1 MVGSGPGGAV
11 TAATLAKAGH
21 HVLLLEEGDR
31 VREDTGLM
39 TRPEMLSY
47 LRHGGAT
54 PTIGNAGTAL
64 LEGRC
69 LGGASEINS
78 GLYVRPSQAILT
90 EWGDRFGVALGTNE
104 LKPHY
109 QIIENALGLNPTALN
124 PPQAAERLRR
134 GAEAMGWETTDALK
148 MIRTGQKDEFWD
160 GSNAISM
167 SRTFL
172 EEAMADGAQI
182 ETGAS
187 VTRLRRNGNWNL
199 HVSGGGGT
207 REREVIAQTVFLAAG
222 AIQTPRLLQRSGLT
236 RMAGRQLYV
245 QPVAEIVAEF
255 SEPVN

>member
-1 MVGSGPGGAV
+1 MAVVGSGPGGAV

-31 VREDTGLM
+31 VREGTGLM

-148 MIRTGQKDEFWD
+148 MIRTGQQDEFCD
-160 GSNAISM
+160 ASNTISM

-187 VTRLRRNGNWNL
+187 VKRLRRNG
-199 HVSGGGGT
+199 
-207 REREVIAQTVFLAAG
+207 
-222 AIQTPRLLQRSGLT
+222 
-236 RMAGRQLYV
+236 QL
-245 QPVAEIVAEF
+245 ESSCF
-255 SEPVN
+255 WRRRNT